1 VRFDDI
7 ELDTDTRQLRRREG
21 DIHISTKAF
30 DLLALLVQRRPNVV
44 DKAEIRGHL
53 WEDTFV
59 SDANLPTLVAEIRSA
74 LGDDAKHPRFV
85 RTVHGI
91 GYSFDA
97 NAVVLDS
104 TGAPA
109 DSLPVGWLV
118 GAAMRIAVSAGQHVV
133 GREGP
138 DVIAIQS
145 PTVSRRHVR
154 LAVDRDGRAMIEDLG
169 SKNGTFVNDRAVAA
183 ATPLVDGDV
192 VRIGSVVFTFRVA
205 RPGASTQTI

>member
-7 ELDTDTRQLRRREG
+7 ELDTNTRQLRKG
-21 DIHISTKAF
+21 DGDLHISTKAF

-44 DKAEIRGHL
+44 DKAEIRRHL

-59 SDANLPTLVAEIRSA
+59 SNANLPTLVAEIRSA
-74 LGDDAKHPRFV
+74 LGDDAKHSRFV

-97 NAVVLDS
+97 NAVAVDS
-104 TGAPA
+104 LVKPA
-109 DSLPVGWLV
+109 DALPAGWLV
-118 GAAMRIAVSAGQHVV
+118 GAAMRIAVSAGQHVL
-133 GREGP
+133 GREGD

-154 LAVDRDGRAMIEDLG
+154 LTIEGDGRAVIEDLA
-169 SKNGTFVNDRAVAA
+169 SKNGTFVNDRALAA

-192 VRIGSVVFTFRVA
+192 VRIGSLVFTFRVA
-205 RPGASTQTI
+205 RPGTSTQTI